1 LHSNDFVVKNPGTS
15 EGLGTGYE
23 GSMFLS
29 APQKYVHKTR
39 KPDSATGERFFTDGT
54 DRFQ

>member
-23 GSMFLS
+23 GSMFLG

-39 KPDSATGERFFTDGT
+39 EPDSATGERFFTDGT